1 MSTML
6 TCFVLLRSRKE
17 RSTLLT
23 LRLNIYLLKITNLF
37 PQSIPKSNSPL
48 AIWPLPKKQNPE
60 KQKPLKIQT
69 QTKNVAI
76 GLPIKI
82 NDTIGSLS
90 YIINTSLTNISV
102 ELTGSLNPWLLLQKP
117 ERQSNADPIIKKWKK
132 NTSISPKSL

>member
-23 LRLNIYLLKITNLF
+23 LSLNICLLKITNLF
-37 PQSIPKSNSPL
+37 PQSMLKSNSPL
-48 AIWPLPKKQNPE
+48 AIWLLPKKQNPE
-60 KQKPLKIQT
+60 KQKPLKIRT

-102 ELTGSLNPWLLLQKP
+102 ELTGSLNRWLLLQKP
-117 ERQSNADPIIKKWKK
+117 ERQSNADLIIKKWKK
-132 NTSISPKSL
+132 NTSISLKS

>member
-1 MSTML
+1 MML
-6 TCFVLLRSRKE
+6 TCFVLLKSRKE

-23 LRLNIYLLKITNLF
+23 LSLNIYLLKITNLF
-37 PQSIPKSNSPL
+37 PQSMLKSNSPL
-48 AIWPLPKKQNPE
+48 AISPSPKKQNPE

-117 ERQSNADPIIKKWKK
+117 ERQSNADLIIKKWKK